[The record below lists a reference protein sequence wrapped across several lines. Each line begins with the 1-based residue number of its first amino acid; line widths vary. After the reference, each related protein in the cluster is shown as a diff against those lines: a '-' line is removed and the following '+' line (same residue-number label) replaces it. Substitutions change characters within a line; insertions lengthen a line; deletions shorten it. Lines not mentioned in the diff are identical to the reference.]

1 MKRPQCRTNGP
12 KVREW
17 FWIICVPIRIEF
29 PNYADK
35 ECKIHRHYDLVSKS
49 NSGHPNVNPQVA
61 HVSHKVAYISRQ
73 VNFQM
78 VHMNHAAL
86 LNV

>member
-1 MKRPQCRTNGP
+1 MKRPQWAKSTGMVLDNL
-12 KVREW
+12 
-17 FWIICVPIRIEF
+17 CVPIRIEF